1 MAFQQASELK
11 LCRVSRE
18 SDQVTDQVSDQVGR
32 LIVAIGSMTL
42 PGELKLGKT

>member
-1 MAFQQASELK
+1 MALQQASELK

-18 SDQVTDQVSDQVGR
+18 SDQVTDQVGR